1 MSDEPSSFITK
12 FVASIGTKTTRKG
25 MAMNAVITGIILFI
39 LHLIMITA
47 KSDSST
53 TIVITPY
60 FNGVVFYAIVSLI
73 AMARLVVK
81 QTFVTPEIKHVKC
94 NFCGAATSTARLICN
109 NCGSKSDRGEVTD

>member
-1 MSDEPSSFITK
+1 MSDDPSSFTARL
-12 FVASIGTKTTRKG
+12 VASIGTKTTRKG
-25 MAMNAVITGIILFI
+25 MAINAAITGIILLV

-53 TIVITPY
+53 TIAITSY

-73 AMARLVVK
+73 AMAHLVVK

-109 NCGSKSDRGEVTD
+109 NCGSKSDRGEHS